1 MNRMMA
7 PGAAPTKAAG
17 LQGKKPQGSGGPC
30 LWGQQWTQLPVCLS
44 RREKYC
50 HNGGMTFAHH
60 SGKVI
65 RPGSTISILAPGA
78 TRQKPSISREEV

>member
-7 PGAAPTKAAG
+7 PLRGPHKSAGFAGEKAAG
-17 LQGKKPQGSGGPC
+17 VRGSVPFGAAMDSTGFFSHGREVLPQRGHD
-30 LWGQQWTQLPVCLS
+30 LPD
-44 RREKYC
+44 
-50 HNGGMTFAHH
+50 H